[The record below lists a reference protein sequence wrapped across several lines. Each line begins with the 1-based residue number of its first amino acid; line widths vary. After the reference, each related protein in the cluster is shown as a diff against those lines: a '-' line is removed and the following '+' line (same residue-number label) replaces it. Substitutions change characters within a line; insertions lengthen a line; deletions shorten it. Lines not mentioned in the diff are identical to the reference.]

1 MVNKI
6 KSSKILQLI
15 LWIAIFYVLIMILVI
30 YGLAK
35 DTGGVQPYIYSS
47 FWALRTRSG
56 DLVHFLCLN
65 RLSGPS
71 KSKRL

>member
-1 MVNKI
+1 MNMANKI

-47 FWALRTRSG
+47 F
-56 DLVHFLCLN
+56 
-65 RLSGPS
+65 
-71 KSKRL
+71 